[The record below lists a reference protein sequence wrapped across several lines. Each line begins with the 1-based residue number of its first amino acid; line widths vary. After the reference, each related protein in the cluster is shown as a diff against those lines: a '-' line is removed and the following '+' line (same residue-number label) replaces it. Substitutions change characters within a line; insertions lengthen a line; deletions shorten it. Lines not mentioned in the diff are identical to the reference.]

1 MKQLLMSFL
10 FFLLYNYNYC
20 TSKHTLIQE
29 IDSLEYYYTLANN
42 PKTNSSLIDA
52 YIFFNK
58 KAVESLVSKDTLS
71 AIHHLRQVS
80 IIQTNI
86 GDYYGSET
94 NAVKALN
101 LLENIN
107 STNLKT
113 ENKIGIYNQLGRIYT
128 ELLDLKMA
136 MKYYNEALK
145 ITTDPS
151 KINIIRNNI
160 GLIYIQQSDYEKAE
174 KEFLENYQMSAPLS
188 DMKQTAR
195 ALNNLG
201 FVQFKLNREDAL
213 DNLNQAL
220 QLRIDIEDVP
230 GIYSS
235 YKNLFLFYQNKKD
248 IEAATFY
255 ADKAYQTAKSLN
267 SASFIED
274 ALSNIISLSS
284 DSKISEYKK
293 LKDSITQAKQIAE
306 NKYALIKYNYLEQE
320 QIANENMLQKEKEKS
335 NRILFQALG
344 VLVTSI
350 SIFLILI
357 IKSKHKKDKIQVV
370 FNTETRISKKVH
382 DEVANDIY
390 HAMTKLQ
397 NNSNNNEDL
406 LDDLEKIYNRTRDIS
421 KGISGINVKT
431 NFNDLLYDLLIS
443 YKSNEVSVIAN
454 NLSKMDW
461 KGIDHIKRATIYRVL
476 QELMTNMRKHSKASI
491 VLISFN
497 QTQKKLTIDY
507 KDNGVGCNLL
517 KNNGL
522 LNAENRMA
530 SINGSITF
538 ESESNNGFKAKIVV

>member
-20 TSKHTLIQE
+20 TSKHILIQG
-29 IDSLEYYYTLANN
+29 IDSLEYYYNLANN
-42 PKTNSSLIDA
+42 TKTNSSLIDA

-71 AIHHLRQVS
+71 AIYHLRQVS
-80 IIQTNI
+80 IIQNNI

-94 NAVKALN
+94 NAVKALD
-101 LLENIN
+101 LLENLN
-107 STNLKT
+107 STDFKT

-174 KEFLENYQMSAPLS
+174 KEFLEIYQMSAPLS
-188 DMKQTAR
+188 DIKQTAR

-220 QLRIDIEDVP
+220 QLRIDIEDVT

-274 ALSNIISLSS
+274 ALSSIISVNL
-284 DSKISEYKK
+284 DPKVQEYKQI
-293 LKDSITQAKQIAE
+293 KDSLNNAKQIAE

-421 KGISGINVKT
+421 KGISGINVKN

-443 YKSNEVSVIAN
+443 YKSNEVSVIAS
-454 NLSKMDW
+454 NLSTMDW
-461 KGIDHIKRATIYRVL
+461 KGIDNIKRATIYRVL

-538 ESESNNGFKAKIVV
+538 ESESNNGFKVKIVV